1 MEEQT
6 LKRIKHPRKVFSRI
20 GLSLFIY
27 FIAVYASAFLL
38 DFLVGK
44 FIPKLYFHDLY
55 IWVKM
60 VLCQYV
66 IGIPAIRLILIGLPT
81 YRYPK
86 EKMPFKDLFGAFI
99 ICQAFSY
106 AGNMIGTLLNE
117 IISGILGK
125 EIDNT
130 VSDLISKS
138 NPLVLLLVVGIIGPV
153 LEELVFRR
161 FIIDR
166 VRPYGEFLAVMFSA
180 LTFGM
185 FHGNFYQLFYA
196 FAIGFILGFIYIRT
210 KNIIYPIILH
220 VAFNS
225 LSVIQQSFLTASNT
239 FSNVK
244 ILHYSFLVLYYMM
257 IAIFLGLTVLGVI
270 KLIKSIKKFYFI
282 KNYYELNKGKAI
294 LYSAVNAGMIM
305 FSVTVLVEFALNI
318 FG

>member
-1 MEEQT
+1 MVKKFFQRGYIW
-6 LKRIKHPRKVFSRI
+6 LLIAFLYAPI
-20 GLSLFIY
+20 LLL
-27 FIAVYASAFLL
+27 AVYSFNNVQIIGQGTNDWSLALYKQLFTSEELMTTVVNT
-38 DFLVGK
+38 LV
-44 FIPKLYFHDLY
+44 L
-55 IWVKM
+55 
-60 VLCQYV
+60 
-66 IGIPAIRLILIGLPT
+66 AIV
-81 YRYPK
+81 
-86 EKMPFKDLFGAFI
+86 
-99 ICQAFSY
+99 SS
-106 AGNMIGTLLNE
+106 
-117 IISGILGK
+117 IISTILGK

-130 VSDLISKS
+130 VGELIENS
-138 NPLVLLLVVGIIGPV
+138 NPLILLLVVGIIGPI
-153 LEELVFRR
+153 LEELVFRK

-166 VRPYGEFLAVMFSA
+166 IRPYGEFLAVLFSA

-220 VAFNS
+220 IAFNS

-305 FSVTVLVEFALNI
+305 FSVTVLVKFALNI